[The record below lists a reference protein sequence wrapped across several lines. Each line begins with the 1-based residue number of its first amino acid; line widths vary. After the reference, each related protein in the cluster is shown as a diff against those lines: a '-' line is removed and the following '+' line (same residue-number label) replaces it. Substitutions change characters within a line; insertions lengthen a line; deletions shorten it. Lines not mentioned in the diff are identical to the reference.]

1 MVDGKIKNAL
11 SGCIKTT
18 KGPWKVHKTTK
29 DGAKVTKYRFPSEKE
44 RQRNKEREQR
54 RRAVAKNIFAGLR
67 KYGNYKLPKHA
78 DNNDL
83 LKALCVEAG
92 WHVEEDG
99 TTYKKVHIYCY
110 ACIIAFIIFIFPETQ
125 RVSFFTFLQQEFVSG
140 LPSLISIGLP
150 SRTLVTIE
158 DQSGDQDYCTCNNHM
173 VSFEESQEGFGVNL
187 SLSLSLA
194 SSSSN
199 LV

>member
-99 TTYKKVHIYCY
+99 TTYKK
-110 ACIIAFIIFIFPETQ
+110 
-125 RVSFFTFLQQEFVSG
+125 EFVSG
-140 LPSLISIGLP
+140 LPSLISIELP

-173 VSFEESQEGFGVNL
+173 VSFEESQEGKGEASALERLEMAFVPEENDPYSFSWFRPL
-187 SLSLSLA
+187 AFSDSLWDGPSANQKSRM
-194 SSSSN
+194 
-199 LV
+199 V

>member
-99 TTYKKVHIYCY
+99 TTYKK
-110 ACIIAFIIFIFPETQ
+110 
-125 RVSFFTFLQQEFVSG
+125 EFVSG
-140 LPSLISIGLP
+140 LPSLISIELP

-199 LV
+199 LQRRGLGPGEIGDGLRARRE

>member
-1 MVDGKIKNAL
+1 MVNKKIKNVL
-11 SGCIKTT
+11 SGCIKAT

-29 DGAKVTKYRFPSEKE
+29 DGAKYRFPSEKE

-83 LKALCVEAG
+83 LKALCAEAG

-99 TTYKKVHIYCY
+99 TTYKKVHVLLCI
-110 ACIIAFIIFIFPETQ
+110 CIISFIIFLFLFSETQ
-125 RVSFFTFLQQEFVSG
+125 GVSLFTFLQQEFISG
-140 LPSLISIGLP
+140 LPSLISIELP
-150 SRTLVTIE
+150 SRTPVTIE
-158 DQSGDQDYCTCNNHM
+158 DQSGDQDYCTCNDHL
-173 VSFEESQEGFGVNL
+173 VPFEGSREGFGANL

-194 SSSSN
+194 SSSSY

>member
-99 TTYKKVHIYCY
+99 TTYKKHFVTFNSKGE
-110 ACIIAFIIFIFPETQ
+110 ASALERLEMAFVPEENDPY
-125 RVSFFTFLQQEFVSG
+125 SFSWFRPLAFSDSLWDG
-140 LPSLISIGLP
+140 PSANQK
-150 SRTLVTIE
+150 SR
-158 DQSGDQDYCTCNNHM
+158 M
-173 VSFEESQEGFGVNL
+173 V
-187 SLSLSLA
+187 
-194 SSSSN
+194 
-199 LV
+199 

>member
-99 TTYKKVHIYCY
+99 TTYKK
-110 ACIIAFIIFIFPETQ
+110 
-125 RVSFFTFLQQEFVSG
+125 QEFVSG
-140 LPSLISIGLP
+140 LPSLISIELP

-158 DQSGDQDYCTCNNHM
+158 DQSGDQDYCTCNNQM

-199 LV
+199 LQRRGLGPGEIGDGLRARRE